1 MMPTAPNPEL
11 LRTRIRLLAGLLGKV
26 IERQAGAET
35 LQTIEYLRQ
44 GFIEERNNPDP
55 ERRAALMRT
64 IAALDNDRLKH
75 VIRGFSLYFAL
86 ANLAEEDLLRQKR
99 ADLRARGGEL
109 WEGSFRHTLQQ
120 CRDNDLSPEQ
130 LAELIGQLRF
140 IPVFTAHP
148 TEARRRTTMS
158 VLQEIYRHC
167 ATLDHAPENSPA
179 WNHAVAETADLIDL
193 LWSSDEVRSRKTLVY
208 DEINNGLHY
217 FNVSLFQA
225 IPQVYRNLRSALND
239 IYPELE
245 KMVLPPL
252 LRFGSWIGGDRD
264 GNPFVTHQTTEQ
276 AVLMHADNVLRYY
289 SKQLKHLRKR
299 LLHCSSIIA
308 IDPAIDARNEHYAR
322 LGVTVFDNNPEEYN
336 NEP

>member
-1 MMPTAPNPEL
+1 MSVVYQQLITEL
-11 LRTRIRLLAGLLGKV
+11 
-26 IERQAGAET
+26 QAET
-35 LQTIEYLRQ
+35 YLDG
-44 GFIEERNNPDP
+44 GFD
-55 ERRAALMRT
+55 
-64 IAALDNDRLKH
+64 H
-75 VIRGFSLYFAL
+75 FFGL
-86 ANLAEEDLLRQKR
+86 AVDA
-99 ADLRARGGEL
+99 GE
-109 WEGSFRHTLQQ
+109 
-120 CRDNDLSPEQ
+120 
-130 LAELIGQLRF
+130 
-140 IPVFTAHP
+140 
-148 TEARRRTTMS
+148 TENVTE
-158 VLQEIYRHC
+158 V
-167 ATLDHAPENSPA
+167 
-179 WNHAVAETADLIDL
+179 ADLIDL

-299 LLHCSSIIA
+299 LLHCA
-308 IDPAIDARNEHYAR
+308 TRPLPAGKLMPIGN
-322 LGVTVFDNNPEEYN
+322 LV
-336 NEP
+336 